1 MKDCEPGIGT
11 EKIRNRA
18 RLLVPGM
25 VLACWAFSQAR
36 IAQGSEADDNPL
48 EASPETPP
56 AFQDSA
62 PSEDAREKTDKD
74 REALPILARSYPLRV
89 LRRSNSNQL
98 YLLQKSTPGMPEVG
112 RILLLKDE
120 DEPLMAFR
128 VVKVYDKWP
137 VIAAK
142 KIRAYSSD
150 FRHLPRGEIFN
161 AVEKLADIDFDRT
174 RIEAAPDA
182 QAIAAAPAGVEGA
195 KDSATGVELAEVEA
209 AEKASREGL
218 PDAAGG
224 ETVAKAAAPQRPPL
238 PATLPFDPVLDGG
251 PTPGERPSDERKL
264 SEDEV
269 LGDKGALAALDGNDD
284 VLNDAEARALA
295 ANPRLKSGL
304 GLNSEEFGSDPAD
317 MALIAEEV
325 NGFDIFRSSLSLGFG
340 YFKNVGATGAA
351 ISPAGAQ
358 LRYGYNLGNM
368 LLLKRAAYQDSLT
381 LEGGLQLYK
390 LTNYAVNNDAYTV
403 LPINLGLRYN
413 IYFSSN
419 TAIFLYGGLTK
430 SNVMETANGSAEAVA
445 ILGGFIP
452 SAGGGLLIRVGPHW
466 EVRAD
471 IGIDMQALGLVLR
484 F

>member
-1 MKDCEPGIGT
+1 MKDCKPGSGT
-11 EKIRNRA
+11 GKTLNRA
-18 RLLVPGM
+18 GLLFPGM
-25 VLACWAFSQAR
+25 VLACWVFSQGR
-36 IAQGSEADDNPL
+36 ISQGSEADDNPL

-56 AFQDSA
+56 AFQD
-62 PSEDAREKTDKD
+62 PTDTKDADHLGKRD
-74 REALPILARSYPLRV
+74 RDNLPILAKTYPLRV

-120 DEPLMAFR
+120 EAPLMAFR
-128 VVKVYDKWP
+128 VVKVYENWP

-142 KIRAYSSD
+142 KIRGYSSD
-150 FRHLPRGEIFN
+150 FRHLPRGEIFS
-161 AVEKLADIDFDRT
+161 AVEKLADIDFDKT
-174 RIEAAPDA
+174 RV
-182 QAIAAAPAGVEGA
+182 AAAQGDEPGGSNAAGLDA
-195 KDSATGVELAEVEA
+195 DKDAASGTELAEMET
-209 AEKASREGL
+209 AEKVLRDGL

-224 ETVAKAAAPQRPPL
+224 ESVAKAAAPQRPPL
-238 PATLPFDPVLDGG
+238 PQTLPFDPVLDGG
-251 PTPGERPSDERKL
+251 PTPGERPSEERKL

-269 LGDKGALAALDGNDD
+269 LGDKGALSALDGNDD

-295 ANPRLKSGL
+295 ANPRLRSGA
-304 GLNSEEFGSDPAD
+304 GLNTEEFGSDPAD
-317 MALIAEEV
+317 LALIAEEV
-325 NGFDIFRSSLSLGFG
+325 HGFDIFRSSLSLGFG

-381 LEGGLQLYK
+381 LEGGIQLYK

-403 LPINLGLRYN
+403 LPFNLGLRYN

-419 TAIFLYGGLTK
+419 TALFLYGGLTK
-430 SNVMETANGSAEAVA
+430 SNVMEAANGSAEAVA

>member
-1 MKDCEPGIGT
+1 MKVCKPGSGT
-11 EKIRNRA
+11 HYPVKTS
-18 RLLVPGM
+18 RLVVPAIL
-25 VLACWAFSQAR
+25 LACWVSSQAPTAR
-36 IAQGSEADDNPL
+36 GSEADENPL
-48 EASPETPP
+48 EATPETPP
-56 AFQDSA
+56 AFQDP
-62 PSEDAREKTDKD
+62 PSSPDDAGAKNDDKL
-74 REALPILARSYPLRV
+74 LPILAKTYPLRV

-120 DEPLMAFR
+120 EEPLMAFR
-128 VVKVYDKWP
+128 VVKVYENWP

-142 KIRAYSSD
+142 KIRAYDTD

-161 AVEKLADIDFDRT
+161 AVEKLADIDFDKT
-174 RIEAAPDA
+174 AIESAPLPDGAASADIASLDA
-182 QAIAAAPAGVEGA
+182 AGG
-195 KDSATGVELAEVEA
+195 SPELAEIEA
-209 AEKASREGL
+209 AEKASREA
-218 PDAAGG
+218 AAGG
-224 ETVAKAAAPQRPPL
+224 SEAAALGKAAPQRAPL
-238 PATLPFDPVLDGG
+238 PSTLPFDPVLDGG
-251 PTPGERPSDERKL
+251 PTPGEREARTGKL
-264 SEDEV
+264 SENEV
-269 LGDKGALAALDGNDD
+269 LGDQGALAALDGNDD

-295 ANPRLKSGL
+295 ANPRLKSARD
-304 GLNSEEFGSDPAD
+304 LNPEEFGADPAD

-325 NGFDIFRSSLSLGFG
+325 NGFDIYRSSLSLGFG
-340 YFKNVGATGAA
+340 YFKNVGSTGAA
-351 ISPAGAQ
+351 ISPAGVQ

-368 LLLKRAAYQDSLT
+368 LLLKRAAYQDSLM
-381 LEGGLQLYK
+381 LEGGVQLYK
-390 LTNYAVNNDAYTV
+390 LTNYAANNDAYTV

-445 ILGGFIP
+445 ILGGLIP